1 MDEKQTEQ
9 TVCLDSFLILVNV
22 YHWMR
27 VIIWMIVKRVPWFSN
42 CLLKFQGHWICLT
55 FLHCGLSNKRMI
67 EWRQFEWSWKGFPG
81 FSSCTLKFQGHCHR
95 EKAQHFL
102 SKLATNI
109 FVYPHLSQIFH
120 PSYKYAS
127 LHSGLKHSHLSFHYL
142 PKFYPYSYRSFHFL
156 PKHSHLFA
164 KSNFIPFLAAPPQKY
179 LGLRSLSGHTCWAPP
194 WLMKEK
200 NNARLN

>member
-1 MDEKQTEQ
+1 MVYGWETNR
-9 TVCLDSFLILVNV
+9 TDSLSGFIFNSCQCVSLNEDD
-22 YHWMR
+22 YG
-27 VIIWMIVKRVPWFSN
+27 
-42 CLLKFQGHWICLT
+42 FQGSQVAC
-55 FLHCGLSNKRMI
+55 SNSKATGFVWLFSTVRFQI
-67 EWRQFEWSWKGFPG
+67 SVWLNEDDNLNDLEKGF
-81 FSSCTLKFQGHCHR
+81 QGSQVAR
-95 EKAQHFL
+95 SN
-102 SKLATNI
+102 SKVTAKGRRRSISYPNLLQIYA
-109 FVYPHLSQIFH
+109 VYPHLSQIFH

-164 KSNFIPFLAAPPQKY
+164 KSNFIPFLAAPQQKY
-179 LGLRSLSGHTCWAPP
+179 LGLRSSSAHTCWAPP